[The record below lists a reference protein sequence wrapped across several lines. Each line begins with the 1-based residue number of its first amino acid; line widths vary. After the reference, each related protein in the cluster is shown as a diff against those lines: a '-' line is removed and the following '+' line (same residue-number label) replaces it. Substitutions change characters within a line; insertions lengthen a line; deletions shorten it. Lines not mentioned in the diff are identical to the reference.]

1 LWIGRRECTAGLW
14 RLFDTVWDDQAVILT
29 DQMRQL
35 VREQGLAFVATVRAD
50 GTPAV
55 SPKGTTSVW
64 GDEQLV
70 FLHLNSPGTVA
81 NLQHNPNV
89 EVNVVDPIRRKGF
102 RFSGRGRVLTSGD
115 EYERILAWFASDRG
129 TDRNRVRAA
138 VLIDVTSAELLISPA
153 YDDGSSVEEI
163 RNRWR

>member
-1 LWIGRRECTAGLW
+1 
-14 RLFDTVWDDQAVILT
+14 
-29 DQMRQL
+29 
-35 VREQGLAFVATVRAD
+35 
-50 GTPAV
+50 V

-70 FLHLNSPGTVA
+70 FLHLKSPGTVA

-102 RFSGRGRVLTSGD
+102 RFSGRGRVLTFGD

-129 TDRNRVRAA
+129 TERSRVRAA
-138 VLIDVTSAELLISPA
+138 VLIDVTAAEPLISPA
-153 YDDGSSVEEI
+153 YDDGSSEEEI
-163 RNRWR
+163 SDHWRQRHPSLTYLSLGSPAVSLRAGQLRGL